1 MRKIREMDLLSDNEK
16 VEEDIGEDLPKE
28 LKEMSKDSIEK
39 MIKRLDM
46 DMQAEIEV
54 VIARYTARKSLFVRA
69 LEFHNKS
76 NRNVLINQ

>member
-46 DMQAEIEV
+46 DM
-54 VIARYTARKSLFVRA
+54 
-69 LEFHNKS
+69 
-76 NRNVLINQ
+76 